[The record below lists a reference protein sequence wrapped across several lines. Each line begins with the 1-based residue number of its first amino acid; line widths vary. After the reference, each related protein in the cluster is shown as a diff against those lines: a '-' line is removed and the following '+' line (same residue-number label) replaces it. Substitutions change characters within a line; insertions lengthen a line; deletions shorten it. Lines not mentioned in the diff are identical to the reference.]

1 MQKTKRNVTKE
12 NDLQRI
18 KELRLM
24 DDDFFSEALDGK
36 TKAVEYILNTILER
50 DDIKVK
56 STKAQVEYK
65 SATKRS
71 IKLDIQAEDVHGRLM
86 DIEIQRSDRGS
97 GVRRARFHSS
107 MIDRTLL
114 SKGED
119 FEDLVDTYVI
129 FIIEN
134 DKFGKG
140 VPLYHI
146 ERRIKE
152 MDNALFGDGAHILY
166 VNGEYR
172 NLEHP
177 VGSLMHDFN
186 CKDAKDMVNPLLAE
200 EVRYLKETEG
210 GQSQMCRLLE
220 EMRNEAAEKAKAE
233 GRAEGRAEGNHEKA
247 VNTALKMLL
256 RGRDSIEEIAEITG
270 LSLEEV
276 RKLADNQKG

>member
-1 MQKTKRNVTKE
+1 MFSYSIQRQKI
-12 NDLQRI
+12 Q
-18 KELRLM
+18 
-24 DDDFFSEALDGK
+24 S
-36 TKAVEYILNTILER
+36 
-50 DDIKVK
+50 KV
-56 STKAQVEYK
+56 QVEYK

-129 FIIEN
+129 FITEN

-233 GRAEGRAEGNHEKA
+233 GKAEGSAEGRAEGRAEGNHEKA

>member
-1 MQKTKRNVTKE
+1 MINEAVKTYPN
-12 NDLQRI
+12 
-18 KELRLM
+18 
-24 DDDFFSEALDGK
+24 F
-36 TKAVEYILNTILER
+36 KAVATTLREVKTATVNDWSALCWADGEIYKAKDYKGLEIMDR
-50 DDIKVK
+50 VGGGDSFASGLI
-56 STKAQVEYK
+56 Y
-65 SATKRS
+65 
-71 IKLDIQAEDVHGRLM
+71 GRLM

-107 MIDRTLL
+107 MIDRSLL
-114 SKGED
+114 SKGDD

-129 FIIEN
+129 FITEK
-134 DKFGKG
+134 DKFGMG
-140 VPLYHI
+140 IPLYHI
-146 ERRIKE
+146 ERKISE

-210 GQSQMCRLLE
+210 GLSQMSRILE

-233 GRAEGRAEGNHEKA
+233 GRAEGKAEGNHEKA
-247 VNTALKMLL
+247 VNTALKMIA
-256 RGRDSIEEIAEITG
+256 RGRDSIEEVAEITG

-276 RKLADNQKG
+276 RKLAENQKG

>member
-1 MQKTKRNVTKE
+1 MRETAGNVMNEK
-12 NDLQRI
+12 DLQMI

-36 TKAVEYILNTILER
+36 KEAVEYIINTILER

-71 IKLDIQAEDVHGRLM
+71 IILDIQAEDADGKII

-97 GVRRARFHSS
+97 GVKRARFHSS

-129 FIIEN
+129 FITEN
-134 DKFGKG
+134 DKYGEG
-140 VPLYHI
+140 IPLYHI
-146 ERRIKE
+146 ERKIAE
-152 MDNALFGDGAHILY
+152 LDNALFGDGAHIIY

-172 NLEHP
+172 NMDHP
-177 VGSLMHDFN
+177 VGILMHDFN
-186 CKDAKDMVNPLLAE
+186 CKEARDIVNPLLAE

-210 GQSQMCRLLE
+210 GRSQMCKLLE
-220 EMRNEAAEKAKAE
+220 EMRREVAVEAEAKGKAE
-233 GRAEGRAEGNHEKA
+233 GKAETVIEL
-247 VNTALKMLL
+247 ALKMLA
-256 RGRDSIEEIAEITG
+256 RGRDSIEEISEMTG

-276 RKLADNQKG
+276 RELAKKEIA

>member
-1 MQKTKRNVTKE
+1 MQETKRNVTKE
-12 NDLQRI
+12 NDLQKI

-36 TKAVEYILNTILER
+36 TEAVGYILITILER

-107 MIDRTLL
+107 MIDRALL
-114 SKGED
+114 SKGKD

-129 FIIEN
+129 FITEK
-134 DKFGKG
+134 DKFGMG
-140 VPLYHI
+140 IPLYHI
-146 ERRIKE
+146 ERKISE

-210 GQSQMCRLLE
+210 GRSQMSRILE
-220 EMRNEAAEKAKAE
+220 EMRNEVAEKA
-233 GRAEGRAEGNHEKA
+233 RAEGNHEKA
-247 VNTALKMLL
+247 VNTALKMIAK
-256 RGRDSIEEIAEITG
+256 DYEAEEVAEITG
-270 LSLEEV
+270 LTLEEV
-276 RKLADNQKG
+276 RKLAENQKG

>member
-1 MQKTKRNVTKE
+1 MFSYSIQRQKI
-12 NDLQRI
+12 Q
-18 KELRLM
+18 
-24 DDDFFSEALDGK
+24 S
-36 TKAVEYILNTILER
+36 
-50 DDIKVK
+50 KV
-56 STKAQVEYK
+56 QVEYK

-129 FIIEN
+129 FITEN

-233 GRAEGRAEGNHEKA
+233 GKAEGRAEGRAEGNHEKA

>member
-1 MQKTKRNVTKE
+1 MQKTKRNVIKE

-71 IKLDIQAEDVHGRLM
+71 VKLDIQAEDVHGKLM

-129 FIIEN
+129 FITEN

-152 MDNALFGDGAHILY
+152 MDHALFGDGAHILY

-233 GRAEGRAEGNHEKA
+233 GRAEGRAEGNYEKA